1 LLYEADPT
9 AGALAP
15 MQSIEALMLWMV
27 EFVRAN
33 QQWAVPI
40 VFAVAFAECVA
51 ILSWLV
57 PATVFFTTFGAVAG
71 ASGLNLVPLALAA
84 SLGAGSGF
92 WVSYW
97 AGLLLG
103 PRVHDYWPFRKNPQL
118 LDRGHAFFEKWGIA
132 SILIGHF
139 FGPLRAVIAIVAGI
153 VAMPSWQF
161 QHANRLASFA
171 WGFGLL
177 YGVGRLSEFLAR

>member
-1 LLYEADPT
+1 MAELEQAMK
-9 AGALAP
+9 ALVDF
-15 MQSIEALMLWMV
+15 MQTH
-27 EFVRAN
+27 
-33 QQWAVPI
+33 QQWAIPI

-92 WVSYW
+92 WVSYV
-97 AGLLLG
+97 AGVHLG
-103 PRVHDYWPFRKNPQL
+103 PRIHEYWPFRNNPQL

-153 VAMPSWQF
+153 VAMPFWAF
-161 QHANRLASFA
+161 QLANWLASFA

-177 YGVGRLSEFLAR
+177 YAVGRFSEFLAR

>member
-1 LLYEADPT
+1 MADIEQ
-9 AGALAP
+9 AMKAL
-15 MQSIEALMLWMV
+15 V
-27 EFVRAN
+27 EFMQAH
-33 QQWAVPI
+33 QQWAIPI

-71 ASGLNLVPLALAA
+71 ASGLNLIPLAFAA

-103 PRVHDYWPFRKNPQL
+103 PRVHEYWPFTKNPQL

-161 QHANRLASFA
+161 QLANWLASFA

>member
-1 LLYEADPT
+1 MAELEQAMK
-9 AGALAP
+9 AL
-15 MQSIEALMLWMV
+15 V
-27 EFVRAN
+27 EFMQAN
-33 QQWAVPI
+33 QQWAIPI

-51 ILSWLV
+51 LLSWLV

-71 ASGLNLVPLALAA
+71 ASGLNLVPLAFAA

-97 AGLLLG
+97 AGLFLG
-103 PRVHDYWPFRKNPQL
+103 PRVDDHWPFTKNPEL
-118 LDRGHAFFEKWGIA
+118 LARGHAFFEKWGIA

-153 VAMPSWQF
+153 VNMPFWSF
-161 QHANRLASFA
+161 QIANWLASFA

-177 YGVGRLSEFLAR
+177 YGVGHVGALLAR

>member
-1 LLYEADPT
+1 MA
-9 AGALAP
+9 ALEHA
-15 MQSIEALMLWMV
+15 MQTLV
-27 EFVRAN
+27 EFMRVN
-33 QQWAVPI
+33 QEWAIPI
-40 VFAVAFAECVA
+40 VFLVAFCECVA

-97 AGLLLG
+97 AGLILG
-103 PRVHDYWPFRKNPQL
+103 PRVHDYWPFTKNPQL
-118 LDRGHAFFEKWGIA
+118 LDRGHGFFEKWGLA

-139 FGPLRAVIAIVAGI
+139 FGPLRAVIAIVAGL
-153 VAMPSWQF
+153 VAMPAWQF
-161 QHANRLASFA
+161 HLANWLASFA

-177 YGVGRLSEFLAR
+177 YGAGRLAEFVTKGS

>member
-1 LLYEADPT
+1 MAELEQAMK
-9 AGALAP
+9 ALVDF
-15 MQSIEALMLWMV
+15 MQTH
-27 EFVRAN
+27 
-33 QQWAVPI
+33 QQWAIPI

-51 ILSWLV
+51 ILSWLI

-92 WVSYW
+92 WVSYI
-97 AGLLLG
+97 AGIYLG
-103 PRVHDYWPFRKNPQL
+103 PRVHDHWPFTKNPQL

-153 VAMPSWQF
+153 VAMPAWQF
-161 QHANRLASFA
+161 QLANWLASFA